1 MDSSIQSSVL
11 IQQVDTAELA
21 SLVDT
26 GTLMAVLDAC
36 NEPAVVGMTQVYS
49 EVDSL
54 YQGQAAEDYSAIAPY
69 LFSVDEKLLK
79 WFNDQLLEKPS
90 GIFLTST
97 QDRATVRTHLRRL
110 LKVEVPNDKQ
120 FYFRF
125 YDPRV
130 LPGFL
135 ATAPAHIV
143 SDFFGCVDSFLYFE
157 QGQLFRVIA
166 TANTPSAALNWPVG
180 YRLNVSQD
188 HLQAMDRHSKDKF
201 ARRLEKHLVT
211 FLPEHGVSLDV
222 AVIEKRVESG
232 IKNADLYCLN
242 TEREIATYVELMC
255 TGFPGH
261 REASDPPVVREL
273 MFDRRLSVE
282 DRLNRLEEIASAG
295 ATDATALGG

>member
-1 MDSSIQSSVL
+1 MDSPIQPSVL
-11 IQQVDTAELA
+11 IQQVDAAELA

-79 WFNDQLLEKPS
+79 WFNDQLQEKPS

-97 QDRATVRTHLRRL
+97 QDRSTVRTHLRRL

-135 ATAPAHIV
+135 ATAPGQIV
-143 SDFFGCVDSFLYFE
+143 SEFFGCVDSFLFFE
-157 QGQLFRVIA
+157 QGQLLRV
-166 TANTPSAALNWPVG
+166 TAAASTSNIQQSWPVG

-211 FLPEHGVSLDV
+211 FLPEQGASLDFV
-222 AVIEKRVESG
+222 GIEKRVETG
-232 IKNADLYCLN
+232 MKNAEMYCLK

-255 TGFPGH
+255 TGFPDH
-261 REASDPPVVREL
+261 REKHDPPVVREL
-273 MFDRRLSVE
+273 MFDRRLSVD
-282 DRLNRLEEIASAG
+282 DRLNRLKEIAG
-295 ATDATALGG
+295 ASDAAMLSG